1 MKKIIDINSDV
12 GEKSE
17 ALTDGSEEKLISLI
31 SSANIACG
39 GHTGDAHSILEIMK
53 LCKKYD
59 VGIGAHPSYPDR
71 LNFGRIE
78 LNLSPAEITQFVYY
92 QVESFIRIAN
102 ANGFEV
108 KHIKPH
114 GALYNVAAK
123 DEKIAIAISNGISK
137 ISKEF
142 ILYGLAGSIMI
153 DVWRAEGFKTV
164 SEAFADRRYEDDG
177 SLRSRKF
184 FDAIY
189 TDPEDAARQALL
201 IAQDGKVIS
210 LNGEEI
216 KIDADTICI
225 HSDTENS
232 LYIINEIRKK
242 FLKLGIEISRIQN

>member
-1 MKKIIDINSDV
+1 MKKNIDINSDV
-12 GEKSE
+12 GERPE
-17 ALTDGSEEKLISLI
+17 ALVYGSEEKLISLI

-39 GHTGDAHSILEIMK
+39 GHAGDAHSILEIMK

-78 LNLSPAEITQFVYY
+78 LNLSLAEITQFVYY
-92 QVESFIRIAN
+92 QVESFIRIAD

-108 KHIKPH
+108 RHIKPH
-114 GALYNVAAK
+114 GALYNVATK
-123 DEKIAIAISNGISK
+123 DEKTAVAISNGISK

-153 DVWRAEGFKTV
+153 DVWCNEGFKV
-164 SEAFADRRYEDDG
+164 ASEAFADRRYDDDG

-184 FDAIY
+184 SDAVY
-189 TDPEDAARQALL
+189 SDSQDAAQQALL
-201 IAQDGKVIS
+201 IAKDGKIIS
-210 LNGEEI
+210 VNGEEI
-216 KIDADTICI
+216 KIDADTICV

-232 LYIINEIRKK
+232 IEIIKKIRNK
-242 FLKLGIEISRIQN
+242 FLESGIEISRI